1 MVKFQKLSKKK
12 MLNCLSKQLI
22 SKQLIRSFSTKKLA
36 NVSLKTAIPCGGLA
50 GTLGALCGVG
60 GGLVI
65 IPVLK
70 QFSKL
75 TVHQITAT
83 SLFSISIASSVGAAS
98 YISQGKARVPEAAL
112 IALSAMTT
120 AGLGAK
126 AATKMS
132 GNSLT
137 KLLALTMMLSV
148 PAVLLKAPSIKSSA
162 INNSNNSNN
171 TDNTIDTH
179 TSDDRKIEQLEDSI
193 IINNIPKENQ
203 IKNVSYYLG
212 KGAPTSRAQIPEWL
226 EKNWGYSVL
235 GLFVGFS
242 SSLLGVGGGI
252 VMTTY
257 MSVMTDL
264 TQHEAVATSLVAM
277 VPTGMSATFW
287 HMRAGNVHTK
297 AALMIGGACAV
308 SMYGAATYIA
318 PHVSEATMRKIF
330 AGVLS
335 VASLRMI
342 F

>member
-1 MVKFQKLSKKK
+1 

-22 SKQLIRSFSTKKLA
+22 RSFSFRSFSTKKLA

-171 TDNTIDTH
+171 TNNTIDTH

>member
-1 MVKFQKLSKKK
+1 MRA
-12 MLNCLSKQLI
+12 CT
-22 SKQLIRSFSTKKLA
+22 TKTT
-36 NVSLKTAIPCGGLA
+36 KTATKAHVTAKTAAACGSVA

-83 SLFSISIASSVGAAS
+83 SLFSITIASSVGAAS
-98 YISQGKARVPEAAL
+98 YVAQGQARVPEAGL

-126 AATKMS
+126 VSQRMPAA
-132 GNSLT
+132 SLT

-148 PAVLLKAPSIKSSA
+148 PAVLLKSPSIATIDGKEQNGGANAILDASETTSSVTKDFAYYMGKSAPSSMA
-162 INNSNNSNN
+162 EVPDWFRTNC
-171 TDNTIDTH
+171 
-179 TSDDRKIEQLEDSI
+179 
-193 IINNIPKENQ
+193 
-203 IKNVSYYLG
+203 
-212 KGAPTSRAQIPEWL
+212 
-226 EKNWGYSVL
+226 GYSIL

-242 SSLLGVGGGI
+242 SSLLGIGGGI

-257 MSVMTDL
+257 MSVATDL

-277 VPTGMSATFW
+277 VPTGLSATFW
-287 HMRAGNVHTK
+287 HMRAGNVQTR
-297 AALMIGGACAV
+297 AALMIGGSCAV
-308 SMYGAATYIA
+308 AMYGAATHIA

-330 AGVLS
+330 AAVLG
-335 VASLRMI
+335 VASLKMLLP
-342 F
+342 

>member
-1 MVKFQKLSKKK
+1 
-12 MLNCLSKQLI
+12 MLNCL

-162 INNSNNSNN
+162 INNSNNSNNSNISNNSNN

>member
-1 MVKFQKLSKKK
+1 
-12 MLNCLSKQLI
+12 MLNCL

>member
-1 MVKFQKLSKKK
+1 

-22 SKQLIRSFSTKKLA
+22 SKQLIRSFSTKLA

-171 TDNTIDTH
+171 TNNTIDTH